1 MMDNKCP
8 ACFGEWHGYTDCPPR
23 PTPKFEDQTGYVSDL
38 WPSKPV
44 LREYT
49 SAERK
54 AMPID
59 AGCLKYFP
67 DALAAIARVSVKGNE
82 KHNPGQPLHWSRG
95 KSNDHAEC
103 VTRHML
109 TPDAIDPESGEAHR
123 NHAGWRLLAAI
134 QIAEEKRLLALGI
147 KPLSGVTE

>member
-1 MMDNKCP
+1 M
-8 ACFGEWHGYTDCPPR
+8 
-23 PTPKFEDQTGYVSDL
+23 KFEDQLGSAGYGI
-38 WPSKPV
+38 PAPRKEP

-59 AGCLKYFP
+59 AGCLQYFP
-67 DALAAIARVSVKGNE
+67 DALAAIARVSLKGNE
-82 KHNPGQPLHWSRG
+82 KHNPGEPLHWRRG

-103 VTRHML
+103 VTRHRL
-109 TPDAIDPESGEAHR
+109 TPDAIDPESGEPHR
-123 NHAGWRLLAAI
+123 NHAGWRLLAEI

-147 KPLSGVTE
+147 KPLSGVTS